1 MGSMSLDK
9 QKAVELAMGQIE
21 RRFGKGSIMRLGV

>member
-1 MGSMSLDK
+1 MSLDK